1 MPRKFFVKRQPILM
15 DSHTS
20 NKGNRKSTERGNLI
34 RPQPREGKHVKG
46 RSPHRASRKII
57 NLSSATLENSPKGH

>member
-1 MPRKFFVKRQPILM
+1 M